1 MAENEIVQ
9 PPEDI
14 ATKTIVEKTA
24 SFVSKYENGP
34 VFEKDLR
41 DSQANDPS
49 LDFLKELDTIKVTA
63 QFSVWYGH
71 YFVWALRNH
80 MTQLEFLS
88 PKHSWN
94 AFYKECKQGFEKVLK
109 PPKDSREKLYK
120 SADYTGAVQQG
131 FKQRIQQ
138 DDPVKERKWLEQG
151 ERAMIDW
158 HDSVSK
164 PFAIEEV
171 QELPPQG
178 PDAKRQKLDDWV
190 LVPENQFLAQHPR
203 IAQVI
208 EIPAV
213 KYKLSGKS
221 GVLEDDKKSLAHY
234 NVGPGDI
241 LTLSL

>member
-1 MAENEIVQ
+1 
-9 PPEDI
+9 
-14 ATKTIVEKTA
+14 
-24 SFVSKYENGP
+24 
-34 VFEKDLR
+34 
-41 DSQANDPS
+41 
-49 LDFLKELDTIKVTA
+49 
-63 QFSVWYGH
+63 
-71 YFVWALRNH
+71 

-109 PPKDSREKLYK
+109 PPKDAREKLYK

-151 ERAMIDW
+151 EKATIDW
-158 HDSVSK
+158 HDSISK

-190 LVPENQFLAQHPR
+190 LVPENQFLAQHPGAASLTVSFPNRQGFTLNVELSVSVLFLKQR